1 MIGKTRHEQQEVVF
15 DAKAG
20 PARGV
25 LHRPAAGGKMK
36 HTRRAPAPDLAPW
49 IAHYWSVEWN
59 LRGLDPHVV
68 ETLPHPNVQ
77 LVFENDEATVSGVQ
91 TSRFTGVLEERSKV
105 FGVKFRAGGFRAFY
119 RSPVA
124 ELADR
129 TVSAAEILGSSVL
142 ELGRTVLGR
151 TREPSRLKAADEFFR
166 AWGPTTDPSAER
178 AAELVEKIQRE
189 REIRTVD
196 ELAAQAQIGKRAL
209 QRLFQ
214 DYVGA
219 SPKWVIRRYRLHE
232 AVERIHAG
240 QPYDLAQLA
249 VELGYFDQAHLINDF
264 RSNVGMTPGQY
275 GSQQS

>member
-1 MIGKTRHEQQEVVF
+1 MIGKTRQQQEVVF

-25 LHRPAAGGKMK
+25 LRRPAAGGKMK

-49 IAHYWSVEWN
+49 IAHYWSVEWD
-59 LRGLDPHVV
+59 LRGSDPHIA

-77 LVFENDEATVSGVQ
+77 LVFENGAATVSGVQ
-91 TSRFTGVLEERSKV
+91 TSRFTRVLEGRSKV

-119 RSPVA
+119 GRPVA

-129 TVSAAEILGSSVL
+129 TVPATEIFGGSIL
-142 ELGRTVLGR
+142 ELGAVVLGKG
-151 TREPSRLKAADEFFR
+151 RERDRLKAADEFFR
-166 AWGPTTDPSAER
+166 ARRLTADPSAER
-178 AAELVEKIQRE
+178 AAELVERIQRE
-189 REIRTVD
+189 PEIRTVD
-196 ELAAQAQIGKRAL
+196 ELAARAGIGKRAL

-214 DYVGA
+214 EFVGA

-232 AVERIHAG
+232 AVERIHSSA
-240 QPYDLAQLA
+240 QIDLAQLA

-264 RSNVGMTPGQY
+264 RSIVGMTPGRY
-275 GSQQS
+275 GAQQS